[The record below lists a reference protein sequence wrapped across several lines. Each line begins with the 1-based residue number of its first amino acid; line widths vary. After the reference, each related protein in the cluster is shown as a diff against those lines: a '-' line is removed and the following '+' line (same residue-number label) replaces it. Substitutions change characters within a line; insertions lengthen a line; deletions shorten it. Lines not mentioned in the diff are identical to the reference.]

1 MGMLEIFYPDETADT
16 SYGIDYE
23 ALYRKGYRG
32 LIYDVD
38 NTLVP
43 HGAPADDRAKALF
56 ERLHTIGFSAVL
68 LSNNKEPRV
77 KSFAE
82 DVKYADYI
90 FKADKPSVK
99 GYEEAMR
106 RMGTTKE
113 TTLFIGDQLF
123 TDVWGAK
130 RSGIR
135 SILVKP
141 IHPKEEI
148 QIIFK
153 RQDRLGRRCGHLHW
167 SARVLV
173 DLVGLP
179 LAQGVAPGALQ
190 GHAL

>member
-99 GYEEAMR
+99 GYGDDKRNDSLYR
-106 RMGTTKE
+106 RSAFYG
-113 TTLFIGDQLF
+113 
-123 TDVWGAK
+123 
-130 RSGIR
+130 
-135 SILVKP
+135 
-141 IHPKEEI
+141 
-148 QIIFK
+148 
-153 RQDRLGRRCGHLHW
+153 RLGRKKKRNPQYFGQTDPSQRGNPDHF
-167 SARVLV
+167 
-173 DLVGLP
+173 
-179 LAQGVAPGALQ
+179 
-190 GHAL
+190 

>member
-1 MGMLEIFYPDETADT
+1 M
-16 SYGIDYE
+16 
-23 ALYRKGYRG
+23 
-32 LIYDVD
+32 
-38 NTLVP
+38 P

-113 TTLFIGDQLF
+113 TTLFIGDQLLRTSGAQKKRNPQYF
-123 TDVWGAK
+123 GQTDPSQRGN
-130 RSGIR
+130 
-135 SILVKP
+135 P
-141 IHPKEEI
+141 DH
-148 QIIFK
+148 FK
-153 RQDRLGRRCGHLHW
+153 RQLEKLCYTFIIGRKAGKKCSKGTETGWTKRI
-167 SARVLV
+167 
-173 DLVGLP
+173 
-179 LAQGVAPGALQ
+179 Q
-190 GHAL
+190 

>member
-43 HGAPADDRAKALF
+43 HGAPADERAKALF

-113 TTLFIGDQLF
+113 TTLLSAISFLRTSGAQKKRNPQYF
-123 TDVWGAK
+123 GQTDPSQRGN
-130 RSGIR
+130 
-135 SILVKP
+135 P
-141 IHPKEEI
+141 DH
-148 QIIFK
+148 F
-153 RQDRLGRRCGHLHW
+153 
-167 SARVLV
+167 
-173 DLVGLP
+173 
-179 LAQGVAPGALQ
+179 
-190 GHAL
+190 

>member
-38 NTLVP
+38 NPLVP

-106 RMGTTKE
+106 RMGTHFSLRNILIDEDKKIVRVAVILKE
-113 TTLFIGDQLF
+113 KMAEGVIRYIIIKFLEQNGF
-123 TDVWGAK
+123 
-130 RSGIR
+130 SGV
-135 SILVKP
+135 SFVA
-141 IHPKEEI
+141 EE
-148 QIIFK
+148 
-153 RQDRLGRRCGHLHW
+153 
-167 SARVLV
+167 
-173 DLVGLP
+173 
-179 LAQGVAPGALQ
+179 
-190 GHAL
+190 

>member
-135 SILVKP
+135 KI
-141 IHPKEEI
+141 
-148 QIIFK
+148 
-153 RQDRLGRRCGHLHW
+153 GRASCRE
-167 SARVLV
+167 RV
-173 DLVGLP
+173 
-179 LAQGVAPGALQ
+179 
-190 GHAL
+190 

>member
-99 GYEEAMR
+99 GYEEASAGWGR
-106 RMGTTKE
+106 QKKR
-113 TTLFIGDQLF
+113 LFLSAISFLRN
-123 TDVWGAK
+123 VWGAK

-135 SILVKP
+135 SILVNRS
-141 IHPKEEI
+141 IPKKKSRS
-148 QIIFK
+148 FLK
-153 RQDRLGRRCGHLHW
+153 D
-167 SARVLV
+167 S
-173 DLVGLP
+173 
-179 LAQGVAPGALQ
+179 
-190 GHAL
+190 

>member
-113 TTLFIGDQLF
+113 TTLYR
-123 TDVWGAK
+123 
-130 RSGIR
+130 RSAFYG
-135 SILVKP
+135 
-141 IHPKEEI
+141 
-148 QIIFK
+148 
-153 RQDRLGRRCGHLHW
+153 RLGRKKKRNPQYFGQTDPSQRGNPDHF
-167 SARVLV
+167 
-173 DLVGLP
+173 
-179 LAQGVAPGALQ
+179 
-190 GHAL
+190 